1 MKVFQ
6 RFLLGIKIKTQ
17 QQKKTKHYKPT
28 LISSFMLCIS
38 DLALRNSNNASS
50 RSFSAF
56 SKIFVIFPEGENPFA
71 CLRRSR

>member
-1 MKVFQ
+1 
-6 RFLLGIKIKTQ
+6 
-17 QQKKTKHYKPT
+17 
-28 LISSFMLCIS
+28 MLCIS